1 MTDTACVLAGD
12 VGGTN
17 LRVAAVTSDGSI
29 LHRQSVDTP
38 QSGVAADIE
47 NAIVSAASAC
57 IAAVSAKCRPTAFGL
72 ALAALVNY
80 RESLILSSPNL
91 PELNSYPLA
100 ANISRQLGMKAVLEN
115 DATAAAMGEHWLGAS
130 ADAEHSIFI
139 TLGTGVGGGLILGGE
154 PFRGAD
160 GTAGEVGH
168 ICVEPDG
175 VPCGCGSH
183 GCLEQ
188 YASATAIIRMATE
201 RGLAPDTP
209 VTSAGVY
216 SAAKS
221 GDTTAIGIFHDM
233 GRYLGLG
240 LASLVNVLNPELIV
254 IGGGVARGWDLFID
268 SVRREIAARAFKHP
282 GDRAR
287 LMQASLGDSA
297 GILGAARVAF
307 DHEKTAGI
315 SR

>member
-1 MTDTACVLAGD
+1 MTETSCVLAGD

-17 LRVAAVTSDGSI
+17 LRVAVVANDGSI
-29 LHRQSVDTP
+29 LHRLSVDTP
-38 QSGVAADIE
+38 QTGDISDIE
-47 NAIVSAASAC
+47 HAIHTAALSC
-57 IAAVSAKCRPTAFGL
+57 IEAVSDKCRPVAFGL

-91 PELNSYPLA
+91 PELNSHPLA
-100 ANISRQLGMKAVLEN
+100 ANLSSSLGLKVVLEN
-115 DATAAAMGEHWLGAS
+115 DAMAAAIGEHWLGAS
-130 ADAEHSIFI
+130 AEAEHSIFI
-139 TLGTGVGGGLILGGE
+139 TLGTGVGGGLILNGE

-175 VPCGCGSH
+175 VQCGCGSH

-188 YASATAIIRMATE
+188 YGSATAIIRMAKE
-201 RGLAPDTP
+201 RGFTLDGDRPLTA
-209 VTSAGVY
+209 AGVY
-216 SAAKS
+216 GAGKS
-221 GDTTAIGIFHDM
+221 GDQVAIGIFRDM

-254 IGGGVARGWDLFID
+254 IGGGVARGWDLFIH
-268 SVRREIAARAFKHP
+268 SINTEIATRAFKHP
-282 GDRAR
+282 GRRVR
-287 LMQASLGDSA
+287 LIQASLGDSA

-307 DHEKTAGI
+307 DQG
-315 SR
+315 